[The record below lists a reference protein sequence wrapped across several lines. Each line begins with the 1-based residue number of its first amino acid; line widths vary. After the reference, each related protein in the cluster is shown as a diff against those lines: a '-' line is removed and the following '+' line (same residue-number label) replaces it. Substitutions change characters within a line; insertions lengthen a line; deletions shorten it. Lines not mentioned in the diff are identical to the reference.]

1 MTLFPQMLPAGR
13 CWLGLSTVPVQDAV
27 KDPLLMLESRPIMGT
42 PPGIRP
48 GFEGWQVPV
57 LVDEEL
63 PGHLCH
69 HEVLGAVHVLAKTL
83 RLSCSFSVLRLCG
96 KVCWLGGKVCRFILA
111 KFKKLTFRLNCCKV
125 RAFQC
130 PRPQAVWQSLP
141 APRQSLPQKADI

>member
-69 HEVLGAVHVLAKTL
+69 HEVLGAVHVLVKTL
-83 RLSCSFSVLRLCG
+83 RLSCSKLRALSVSSDCVAKSAG
-96 KVCWLGGKVCRFILA
+96 SVACRFMLA
-111 KFKKLTFRLNCCKV
+111 KFKKK
-125 RAFQC
+125 
-130 PRPQAVWQSLP
+130 S
-141 APRQSLPQKADI
+141 